1 MIHSFTF
8 HFSLMPFHVW
18 ILISSIMPGFP
29 FFAYSRNW
37 RLWIFQ
43 RKEELSQ
50 WINHSKH
57 FFWCDVWGH
66 LTLFS
71 SFHAITTWIL
81 LSIYRKSKFYCEQ
94 LKFPA
99 RWPLTHTPLFDR
111 YEQFSWNRP
120 VQHPT
125 TKQQNNKTIMEEE
138 LAIHNVLVRFPTKL
152 VQFFRYRCCELQ
164 LFPLTWI

>member
-1 MIHSFTF
+1 MQGLSCVSNSSTYHRVSGFFMKSWRIRVLCRILLEKNDYKEIIPKPTKARFLWPSLEGLPHTHMIHSFTF

-71 SFHAITTWIL
+71 PFYAITTWI
-81 LSIYRKSKFYCEQ
+81 I
-94 LKFPA
+94 
-99 RWPLTHTPLFDR
+99 
-111 YEQFSWNRP
+111 
-120 VQHPT
+120 
-125 TKQQNNKTIMEEE
+125 I
-138 LAIHNVLVRFPTKL
+138 IH
-152 VQFFRYRCCELQ
+152 LQ
-164 LFPLTWI
+164 EK